1 MEVQLRDRR
10 KILVLHTYI
19 SCLYFTCMCSI
30 EVDVIYIQKSMKRV
44 QKLTEEE
51 VLVLVMVGHVLQL
64 LYTILQ

>member
-1 MEVQLRDRR
+1 M
-10 KILVLHTYI
+10 VLHTYI
-19 SCLYFTCMCSI
+19 SGLSFTCMCSI